1 MADEIDT
8 ILKSYHFK
16 TLAEMASAA
25 GLDLYGNGKK
35 LNKRELLPQ
44 MRREFFTR
52 ERVLASLKQLDKRE
66 GAVLNRLLLHG
77 EAVTVKRFRRDLMRA
92 ELATAAVKTKSQR
105 NLYSSVPYTDGY
117 IGRPDR
123 ANSIVFEDIIA
134 RLTYYGLVFSRAP
147 SYSMGGAPYKIQF
160 HPAAVLFIPQAIR
173 RYLPEP
179 VPIEYPNL
187 EPPRVQTGDPMLLL
201 RDLYLY
207 WDFVRRNE
215 VTLIQSGFVGKR
227 WLKAIDQ
234 VLLLPDS
241 SLKEA
246 RSEQQTGRLFLL
258 RCLLEALK
266 LIQRQGNR
274 LSLTGKSPVHIP
286 DFWSKTPAEQLSA
299 CLEAWSRLTGQNGVE
314 GDAGRYNP
322 RYERARQVLLK
333 EIKKLPASI
342 WLSPDELL
350 ERVQDADANFLFSDH
365 TQVENHRGQWY
376 YNYSS
381 GYYSE
386 RTRDLLKAFE
396 ENEERFVKGCLTG
409 FLHRIGAVELGYDG
423 DQWVAFRSIAD
434 FSSTTASG
442 GGKLIVQ
449 PSFQLM
455 AMGPVSL
462 ALLAQLD
469 LFADRERADERVF
482 EYRLSRES
490 VYQAQQ
496 LGMEA
501 AECIRFLVDASDT
514 ALPQNVRRSLEEWAA
529 HHEQIV
535 FRTDVSLLQAADED
549 ILTRLM
555 GKAQIGQ
562 YLARSISPGVALVT
576 KGGRRSLVIALV
588 EQGFLPAVSSAE
600 PEAADKSVIV
610 DQDGTIRPIHAVP
623 SLHLRGRL
631 ARMAEEVRSGE
642 WKLTPA
648 SVRQA
653 GGSKNKVL
661 RVLDELAKLHRGIL
675 SQELVDQVKAWGNY
689 YGDATVESIILIEFH
704 DRATLDELRKHP
716 DLRTLLT
723 QFPAGN
729 RALAVVSQDKLQEVQ
744 EILGRFGISVQD
756 GLAR

>member
-1 MADEIDT
+1 MAIKIDT

-16 TLAEMASAA
+16 TLSEMASAA
-25 GLDLYGNGKK
+25 GLDLYRNGKK
-35 LNKRELLPQ
+35 LSKRELLPQ
-44 MRREFFTR
+44 MRREFFTQ

-66 GAVLNRLLLHG
+66 EAVLNRLLLHG
-77 EAVTVKRFRRDLMRA
+77 EAVTVKRFRRELVRA
-92 ELATAAVKTKSQR
+92 ELATAAVKTKSHR
-105 NLYSSVPYTDGY
+105 HLYSSVPYADGY
-117 IGRPDR
+117 IGHPDR
-123 ANSIVFEDIIA
+123 PSSIVFEDIIA

-147 SYSMGGAPYKIQF
+147 SYSMGSAPYKIQF
-160 HPAAVLFIPQAIR
+160 HPAAVLFIPQVIR

-207 WDFVRRNE
+207 WDFE
-215 VTLIQSGFVGKR
+215 R
-227 WLKAIDQ
+227 WMKAIDK
-234 VLLLPDS
+234 VLLVPDS

-246 RSEQQTGRLFLL
+246 RSEKQTGRLYLL

-274 LSLTGKSPVHIP
+274 LSPTGKSPVHIP
-286 DFWSKTPAEQLSA
+286 DFWSKTLAEQLSA
-299 CLEAWSRLTGQNGVE
+299 CLEAWPRLTGQIGME

-322 RYERARQVLLK
+322 RYEGACQVLLK

-342 WLSPDELL
+342 WFSPDELL
-350 ERVQDADANFLFSDH
+350 ERVQGADVNFLFSDH
-365 TQVENHRGQWY
+365 TQVENYRGQWY

-396 ENEERFVKGCLTG
+396 ENEERFVKGCLIG

-455 AMGPVSL
+455 AMGPVNL
-462 ALLAQLD
+462 ALLARLD

-490 VYQAQQ
+490 IYRAQQ
-496 LGMEA
+496 LGMET

-529 HHEQIV
+529 HHERIV
-535 FRTDVSLLQAADED
+535 FRTDVSLLQAADAD
-549 ILTRLM
+549 TLTRLM
-555 GKAQIGQ
+555 DKARTGQ
-562 YLARSISPGVALVT
+562 YLPRSLSPGVALIT
-576 KGGRRSLVIALV
+576 KGGMRSLVIALV

-661 RVLDELAKLHRGIL
+661 WVLDELCKLHRGIL
-675 SQELVDQVKAWGNY
+675 SQELVDQIKAWGNY
-689 YGDATVESIILIEFH
+689 YGDAAVESVILVEFR
-704 DRATLDELRKHP
+704 DRATLDELRKNP
-716 DLRTLLT
+716 DLQTLLT
-723 QFPAGN
+723 PFPAGN
-729 RALAVVSQDKLQEVQ
+729 RALAVVSQDKLQEIQ
-744 EILGRFGISVQD
+744 EILARFGVSVQD